1 MTTKIF
7 RNLVLSVIGIGLSL
21 GTLGCSTNAGNG
33 ALIGGAAGA
42 GLGAIIGH
50 NSHGRTASGAAIGGA
65 AGAIGG
71 ALIGNEMDK
80 KEARERDR
88 YDDDR
93 PTRRYRDDYYDRDRD
108 RGGDGYYESR
118 HYEDSNGRYYDS
130 YRETRVYPR

>member
-1 MTTKIF
+1 MSLKEEDEQA
-7 RNLVLSVIGIGLSL
+7 RNSI
-21 GTLGCSTNAGNG
+21 
-33 ALIGGAAGA
+33 
-42 GLGAIIGH
+42 
-50 NSHGRTASGAAIGGA
+50 
-65 AGAIGG
+65 
-71 ALIGNEMDK
+71 
-80 KEARERDR
+80 ERDR